1 MNQSLIAIS
10 HAKKVLHVYEF
21 ACRNKVSSKALHY
34 RLAGGRSADIHTYSF
49 EYESYFTAS
58 QEL

>member
-1 MNQSLIAIS
+1 MKQSLMAMLKIFLLI
-10 HAKKVLHVYEF
+10 EI

-34 RLAGGRSADIHTYSF
+34 RLVGGRSADIHTYSF